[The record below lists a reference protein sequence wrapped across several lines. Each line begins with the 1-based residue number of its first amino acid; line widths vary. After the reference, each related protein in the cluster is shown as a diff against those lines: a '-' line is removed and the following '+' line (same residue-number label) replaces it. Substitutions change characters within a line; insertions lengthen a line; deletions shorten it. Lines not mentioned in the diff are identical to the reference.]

1 MRDETGE
8 WPVLLLDDVMSE
20 LDPARREQLIRRLEG
35 VQVVLTCTD
44 ASDLAGA
51 PHRKAVCHPRGGS
64 AVRGRRV
71 AIARRLRFDLRWP
84 WPCGRAAFFA
94 LCKGTFAFDG
104 FFT

>member
-51 PHRKAVCHPRGGS
+51 PIAKLY
-64 AVRGRRV
+64 
-71 AIARRLRFDLRWP
+71 AIRAGEAR
-84 WPCGRAAFFA
+84 CVEGASQ
-94 LCKGTFAFDG
+94 
-104 FFT
+104 